1 MKKAQKFLALMSLL
15 FFAYGCELALIGV
28 GAGAGIASYKFIEGR
43 LIQEYPL
50 DLDRAWNSTNKALE
64 SLKVS
69 ISDSIK
75 GVGKGTINAVK
86 EDGRKVRI
94 TFKVKGPGVTSIAIR
109 VGGFGDRVEAM
120 KIHEKIVSVA
130 GI

>member
-64 SLKVS
+64 NLKVS

-86 EDGRKVRI
+86 EDGRKVRV
-94 TFKVKGPGVTSIAIR
+94 TLKVKGPGVTSIAIR
-109 VGGFGDRVEAM
+109 VGIFGDRVEALR
-120 KIHEKIVSVA
+120 IHEEIVSLA